1 MYVDTNSCWL
11 KHFRLG
17 MVKNGYDQKMTC
29 QLWIDGIKGFFAY
42 WGKFRKAKSYFNNFW
57 SYFNNFCV
65 GVVKNG
71 HDGHVL
77 VHGTLKFAGLENELM
92 DWADILHADRVA
104 IMSGET
110 LILISIFSF

>member
-1 MYVDTNSCWL
+1 M
-11 KHFRLG
+11 
-17 MVKNGYDQKMTC
+17 
-29 QLWIDGIKGFFAY
+29 
-42 WGKFRKAKSYFNNFW
+42 
-57 SYFNNFCV
+57 

-77 VHGTLKFAGLENELM
+77 VHGTLKFACLENELM